1 MRDRPNGAE
10 LLREARRV
18 LREEI
23 AAELEGELR
32 FKALMVANAMA
43 MAMRELERGD
53 RPPRAELKALSEL
66 LAEIPDAD
74 DGLQRLETVLA
85 DLNSRFAAEIRG
97 GRRDADAQAHELLL
111 MQARAR
117 VEESNP
123 KALQGDG

>member
-1 MRDRPNGAE
+1 MRDRPSGAE

-53 RPPRAELKALSEL
+53 RPPRAELAALSEL
-66 LAEIPDAD
+66 LAASPDAD
-74 DGLQRLETVLA
+74 DGRQRLEAVLA
-85 DLNSRFAAEIRG
+85 DLNNRFAAEIRG